1 MIWGYQLRLS
11 MPSPRSHKGSG
22 RRKRGLRWPQLGL
35 PGAPRGPRGSLSAPN
50 FGTVLAP
57 RAPVGKLPGQSEAR
71 SQRRSIGSSERS
83 PVARTW
89 GPGAPGGEGAHCS
102 PPRRPT
108 LPTAA
113 PRPWSPRPPRPP
125 RPAPRGGPPAGRP
138 AAPGQRSSGE
148 PPARA
153 CGLVGVT

>member
-102 PPRRPT
+102 PPDDRRCQRRRRGPG
-108 LPTAA
+108 ARARRARHA
-113 PRPWSPRPPRPP
+113 PRPGADPQRAGRRLPGSAPPESPR
-125 RPAPRGGPPAGRP
+125 RGR
-138 AAPGQRSSGE
+138 AA
-148 PPARA
+148 
-153 CGLVGVT
+153 